1 MIFTDQPTPPVLPY
15 VVGRTSADVVSA
27 GVRIAEDPA
36 PAGRGYP
43 LPPWADSPARP
54 SATQVLDWLLDLA
67 DAYPQ
72 SPEGY
77 DQAVAYLA
85 AWQERHTEAQRLAS
99 DRLLKVLDLASPRP
113 SVRVKIDVRDAD
125 ELGLDVLRLTLAY
138 EEAAKP
144 LDREA
149 RARIAE
155 AAVQAAHS
163 AYEREV
169 AAAAVVDYKAD
180 VRDSACGVGCPCST
194 TP

>member
-1 MIFTDQPTPPVLPY
+1 MTFTPAAEAAL
-15 VVGRTSADVVSA
+15 AKA
-27 GVRIAEDPA
+27 GAAVDAAATAAAIHAAAERA
-36 PAGRGYP
+36 RLGSRGYP

-54 SATQVLDWLLDLA
+54 EPADVLEWLLGLVD
-67 DAYPQ
+67 DGPGRYPNP
-72 SPEGY
+72 SGY

-99 DRLLKVLDLASPRP
+99 DRLLKVLDLTSPRP
-113 SVRVKIDVRDAD
+113 AYRVELDVRELD
-125 ELGLDVLRLTLAY
+125 ELGLDVVRLTLAY
-138 EEAAKP
+138 APAAKP

-155 AAVQAAHS
+155 AAAQAAHS

-169 AAAAVVDYKAD
+169 AAATIVAHAAD
-180 VRDSACGVGCPCST
+180 DRGRGCPCDT